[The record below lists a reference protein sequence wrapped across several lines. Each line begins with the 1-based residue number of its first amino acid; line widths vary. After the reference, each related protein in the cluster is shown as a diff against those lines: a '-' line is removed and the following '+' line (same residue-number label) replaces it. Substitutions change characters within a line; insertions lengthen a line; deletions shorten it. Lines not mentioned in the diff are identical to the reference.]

1 MRNFNKGSVD
11 EFRCRCGKCGKGI
24 EDMEPIMLMS
34 LDDARDLARVPFV
47 LNSAIRCYRWN
58 KQCRGSEDSAHLK
71 GWAIDIKATDSR
83 TRYRVLKA
91 LLACGFH
98 RIGIYK
104 TFIHA
109 DMDPSLPPEV
119 TWVK

>member
-1 MRNFNKGSVD
+1 MRNFNKGTTD
-11 EFRCRCGKCGKGI
+11 EFRCRCGECGKGI
-24 EDMEPIMLMS
+24 NDMEPIMLMS

-47 LNSAIRCYRWN
+47 LNSAIRCPAWN
-58 KQCRGSEDSAHLK
+58 KHEGGADNSAHLK
-71 GWAIDIKATDSR
+71 GWAVDIQTPDSR

-91 LLACGFH
+91 LFAKGFH

-119 TWVK
+119 LWRS